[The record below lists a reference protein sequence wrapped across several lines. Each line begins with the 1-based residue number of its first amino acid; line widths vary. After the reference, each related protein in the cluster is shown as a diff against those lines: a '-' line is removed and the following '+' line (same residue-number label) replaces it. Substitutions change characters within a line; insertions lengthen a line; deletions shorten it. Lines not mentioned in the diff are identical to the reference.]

1 MKVVKALKWFARRT
15 VAFLFNWI
23 FMGYSNCGCCKRAWP
38 LVRKHHCNDYSRGRA
53 MFPLCEACWKDLTPE
68 QRMPYYMKLID
79 SWEESSDGKN
89 HNDLSYSDI
98 RKAIFTA
105 VSEGK

>member
-1 MKVVKALKWFARRT
+1 MKRIKLFARHV

-23 FMGYSNCGCCKRAWP
+23 FAGYSNCGCCKRTWP
-38 LVRKHHCNDYSRGRA
+38 LVRRHHATNYSNGRA
-53 MFPLCEACWKDLTPE
+53 MFPLCEACWKDLTPA
-68 QRMPYYMKLID
+68 QRMPYYMKLLD
-79 SWEESSDGKN
+79 SWEESSNGEE
-89 HNDLSYSDI
+89 HNGMSYNDI